1 MAIGLAKSLFG
12 MTSTTEPTLPPSR
25 SPLTMLPT
33 VPLSSSHRMQDRF
46 HLAPPARAE
55 GSHVAPIDDGLRA
68 TGNRLDP
75 KRRRQTS
82 FSESRLTHAVFGTS
96 GRGLENLTAAYC
108 RSLLFLSVDEEGPQ
122 TAM

>member
-55 GSHVAPIDDGLRA
+55 GSHVAPIGDGLTTRCGRA
-68 TGNRLDP
+68 RGVLALPCAGGLGNVGGVRANRPAEPGIGPRHDA
-75 KRRRQTS
+75 Q
-82 FSESRLTHAVFGTS
+82 E
-96 GRGLENLTAAYC
+96 GRVIGGVKIVG
-108 RSLLFLSVDEEGPQ
+108 R
-122 TAM
+122 